1 MSGELPVGY
10 QAGQHQPVLLR
21 EVLEILKPKKN
32 MKILD
37 ATFGRGGH
45 SRALLEQGA
54 EVLAFDR
61 DPDAVAAAE
70 CLKQSQEGERLAIRR
85 GNFADLAQDETLQG
99 TLDGILMDLG
109 VSSPQ
114 LDEALRGF
122 SFQQDGPLD
131 MRMDP
136 DQGISAKDLIHQMEE
151 SDLAS
156 LIWRL
161 GDESQARKIAAHIVR
176 ERKCQPLETT
186 LQLATLVE
194 KAVGGRKGA
203 KIHPAT
209 KTFQAIRMAV
219 NAELESL
226 ELMLQ
231 SVPKLLKKGGRM
243 AVISFHALE
252 DRRVKEFILK
262 HSQEEIRGEAYAF
275 GRPNPDY
282 CLKKLGRWLP
292 TEQEI
297 KQNVRS
303 RSARL
308 RGAEKIL

>member
-1 MSGELPVGY
+1 LK
-10 QAGQHQPVLLR
+10 
-21 EVLEILKPKKN
+21 EVLEVLRPEKN
-32 MKILD
+32 MMILD

-45 SRALLEQGA
+45 TRALLEQGA

-61 DPDAVAAAE
+61 DPEAVAAAE
-70 CLKQSQEGERLAIRR
+70 ALMVQRGDDKLKVRR
-85 GNFADLAQDETLQG
+85 GNFADLGTDQDLAG
-99 TLDGILMDLG
+99 AFDGILMDLG

-114 LDEALRGF
+114 LDQALRGF

-136 DQGISAKDLIHQMEE
+136 DQPVSARDLVNEMEE
-151 SDLAS
+151 SELAS

-161 GDESQARKIAAHIVR
+161 GEESQARKIAAHIVR
-176 ERKCQPLETT
+176 ERKIRPIETT
-186 LQLATLVE
+186 LQLAALVE
-194 KAVGGRKGA
+194 KAVGGRKGS

-226 ELMLQ
+226 DAMLACI
-231 SVPKLLKKGGRM
+231 PRLLKKGGRM

-252 DRRVKEFILK
+252 DRRVKEFIVK
-262 HSQEEIRGEAYAF
+262 HSEEEIRGEAYAF

-292 TEQEI
+292 TESEI
-297 KQNVRS
+297 KSNVRS

-308 RGAEKIL
+308 RAAERVL